1 MLRVNGGTPLFIQKF
16 FQSPKQVGSL
26 FPSSISLAKKMTT
39 PLCWDHIDIAA
50 ELGAGT
56 GVITK
61 EIIRNLKPG
70 SELYIF
76 EKDEEMRKKL
86 TFQFSRNTVCED
98 ARYILSSIEK
108 EEETLDAIFSG
119 LPFANFT
126 RNLQREIV
134 EEVYRSLRPGGV
146 FVAFQ
151 YSTQMKKTFQEFFHT
166 VEIAFVP
173 KNFPPAF
180 VYTCEK

>member
-1 MLRVNGGTPLFIQKF
+1 MDGGTPLFIQKF

-26 FPSSISLAKKMTT
+26 FPSSLSLAKKMTT
-39 PLCWDHIDIAA
+39 QLCWDHIDIAA

-61 EIIRNLKPG
+61 EIVRNLKPD
-70 SELYIF
+70 SEFYIF
-76 EKDEEMRKKL
+76 EKEEEMRKKL
-86 TFQFSRNTVCED
+86 TLHFNNHTVCED
-98 ARYILSSIEK
+98 ARHILISSGK
-108 EEETLDAIFSG
+108 EEATMDAIFSG

-126 RNLQREIV
+126 RSLQREIV
-134 EEVYRSLRPGGV
+134 EEVYRALRPGGV

-151 YSTQMKKTFQEFFHT
+151 YSTQMKRTFQEVFRT

>member
-1 MLRVNGGTPLFIQKF
+1 MDGGTPLFIQKF

-26 FPSSISLAKKMTT
+26 FPSSLSLAKRMTA

-86 TFQFSRNTVCED
+86 KLEFFKNTVCED
-98 ARYILSSIEK
+98 ARYILSSTGK
-108 EEETLDAIFSG
+108 DEETLDAIFSG

-126 RNLQREIV
+126 RELQNEIV
-134 EEVYRSLRPGGV
+134 EEVYRSLRPGGIL
-146 FVAFQ
+146 VAFQ
-151 YSTQMKKTFQEFFHT
+151 YSTQMKRTFQNIFRT
-166 VEIAFVP
+166 VEISFVA

-180 VYTCEK
+180 VYICEK